1 MAQPSWVILDA
12 VARVAAELDADL
24 SLELAAPPSIT
35 VLTVP
40 PRVSPVHADPTSRA
54 RPWVVSADPASGL
67 LLLCAQPAPLRP
79 TPPPPPEFL
88 NGMRVLNITDI
99 ERRPP
104 AYFVCDVS
112 SATAFRLPEP
122 GHGDPRGFPSE
133 IKPSNFGVVAAPGAG
148 GGASRYM
155 VVEFRYMFND
165 QHATLLCFSSDTR
178 EWTWKP
184 VHNPM
189 GRWIWGSDGVI
200 AHDGKLWWVD
210 LAGGLVSCDPFAE
223 APVLDI
229 VPLPDADCHHT
240 DSSCAHCA
248 GRSLAYRRFVQV
260 SAGKLR
266 CVEWSF
272 RRRGVQDAVRGF
284 IYKAWAK
291 AFRLNVHDGAPMT
304 VSMWT
309 LNDPETKEWALEYK
323 VSFQAIWADESYKA
337 AGLPEKNPTFA
348 LVHPMNPDVAYFFL
362 EEHLFSV
369 DMRSNRVVECGVH
382 GLAVP
387 PSGKP
392 PNCFSVRALE
402 LPLALSAGSLP
413 SDVGSG
419 SSTEE
424 SSPPASFAPSVSLAI
439 LKIGSEEEA

>member
-12 VARVAAELDADL
+12 VARVAAEQDADL
-24 SLELAAPPSIT
+24 SLELAAPPSVT

-40 PRVSPVHADPTSRA
+40 PRVSPIQADPTSRA

-67 LLLCAQPAPLRP
+67 LLLCAPPAPLRP
-79 TPPPPPEFL
+79 TPPPPPEFR
-88 NGMRVLNITDI
+88 NGVLVLNITDI

-104 AYFVCDVS
+104 NYFVCDVA

-133 IKPSNFGVVAAPGAG
+133 INPSNLGVVAAPGALAG

-165 QHATLLCFSSDTR
+165 QHATLLCFSSDTG
-178 EWTWKP
+178 EWAWKP

-229 VPLPDADCHHT
+229 VPLPDADCHLS
-240 DSSCAHCA
+240 DAGCAHCA

-266 CVEWSF
+266 CVEWSSS
-272 RRRGVQDAVRGF
+272 RRDVD
-284 IYKAWAK
+284 
-291 AFRLNVHDGAPMT
+291 DGAPMT

-309 LNDPETKEWALEYK
+309 LNDPETKKWALEYK
-323 VSFQAIWADESYKA
+323 VSFQGIWADESYKA
-337 AGLPEKNPTFA
+337 AGLSEKNPTFA
-348 LVHPMNPDVAYFFL
+348 LLHPMNPDVAYFFL

-369 DMRSNRVVECGVH
+369 DMPANRVVECGVH
-382 GLAVP
+382 GLVVP

-402 LPLALSAGSLP
+402 LPLALSAGTLP
-413 SDVGSG
+413 SELGSG
-419 SSTEE
+419 SNTED
-424 SSPPASFAPSVSLAI
+424 SAPPASAAPSVSLAHDLVS
-439 LKIGSEEEA
+439 LKIESEEDA